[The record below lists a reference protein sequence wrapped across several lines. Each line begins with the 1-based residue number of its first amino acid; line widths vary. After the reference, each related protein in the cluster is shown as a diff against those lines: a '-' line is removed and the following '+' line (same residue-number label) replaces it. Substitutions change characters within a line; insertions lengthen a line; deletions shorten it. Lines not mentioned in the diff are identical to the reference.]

1 VRSGTVE
8 TEGDTIY
15 YEVRG
20 QGPPL
25 LMISGGGGDAGFYT
39 FVADILAGDYKVI
52 TYDRRGNSR
61 SSRNDPQ
68 SFEISQQ
75 SRDAVAVLRA
85 AGETSAFIL
94 GNSGGAI
101 IGLDLAKSHPQVV
114 RMLVAHEPPAI
125 RVLPD
130 SEQWRRFFARL
141 DRMAFRFGTNLAM
154 LRFALSVKIPWRAY
168 RAVPH
173 DVALRVGRNHDF
185 FMKHEMLAFTN
196 YTPDVAAIR
205 RNGVK
210 TVMAAGS
217 TTLAAGKYYGRT
229 APILAEMLGC
239 EMMAF
244 PGHHISYVDAPQ
256 PWAATLRGVLIR

>member
-1 VRSGTVE
+1 VHSDTVE
-8 TEGDTIY
+8 TEGDAIY

-20 QGPPL
+20 QGAPL
-25 LMISGGGGDAGFYT
+25 LMISGGGGDAGFFT
-39 FVADILAGDYKVI
+39 LIADVLANDYKVI

-68 SFEISQQ
+68 NFEISQQ

-85 AGETSAFIL
+85 AGETSAFIV

-101 IGLDLAKSHPQVV
+101 VGLDLAKCHPQIV
-114 RMLVAHEPPAI
+114 RALVAHKPPTL

-130 SEQWRRFFARL
+130 GESWRRFFARL
-141 DRMAFRFGTNLAM
+141 YRIAFRFGAKVAM

-173 DVALRVGRNHDF
+173 DAALRMDGNHEF
-185 FMKHEMLAFTN
+185 FIKHEMLSFSN
-196 YTPDVAAIR
+196 YKPDVVAIR

-210 TVMAAGS
+210 VV
-217 TTLAAGKYYGRT
+217 LAAGKTTLDARKYYGRT
-229 APILAEMLGC
+229 APILA
-239 EMMAF
+239 
-244 PGHHISYVDAPQ
+244 
-256 PWAATLRGVLIR
+256 